1 MTLPRSFALTL
12 SIALALVV
20 YAPEAHAGFDR
31 TLLVVGGQ
39 VKDVERTEAFAI
51 AEAAI
56 QAARWTLVPLDDKKA
71 AEVLGCA
78 TEPGATDP
86 GCMRIVVEAAEADRA
101 VVVTV
106 TNQKQKGRS
115 VRVVSAQVFRR
126 SGELLAASDKFCES
140 CRPEYLKQTVQDAM
154 DDVILAARARLRP
167 AGVSVAS
174 KPSGATVWIDGQA
187 VGATPMEF
195 RLYAGKHT
203 VFVEK
208 DGFES
213 QAQEVSLGD
222 GERMEVKF
230 ELVSGDGG
238 SDTKIQPPPPTRETP
253 QPQPPRSRVIP
264 WLMIAGG
271 AAVVTTGGVL
281 FALDEDELVDGERI
295 PSHRET
301 ATRGIAIGA
310 VGVAAVGVGVYLL
323 LRDGGAPERAPA
335 SRSMSPIVGG
345 GASSAWLG
353 VRGSF

>member
-1 MTLPRSFALTL
+1 MTLPRTF
-12 SIALALVV
+12 ALALSVAV
-20 YAPEAHAGFDR
+20 ALLAHSTAAHAGFDR

-39 VKDVERTEAFAI
+39 VKDAERVEAFAI

-56 QAARWTLVPLDDKKA
+56 QAARWTLVPLEPGKA
-71 AEVLGCA
+71 AEVLGC
-78 TEPGATDP
+78 ATDP

-101 VVVTV
+101 VVVTI
-106 TNQKQKGRS
+106 TNQKQRGRS

-167 AGVSVAS
+167 AGISVAS
-174 KPSGATVWIDGQA
+174 KPEGATVWIDGQA

-208 DGFES
+208 EGFES

-230 ELVSGDGG
+230 KLVSGDGETDK
-238 SDTKIQPPPPTRETP
+238 SNDKIEPAAPTPPTLEP
-253 QPQPPRSRVIP
+253 AKPEARSRVLP
-264 WLMIAGG
+264 WVVIVGG
-271 AAVVTTGGVL
+271 AAVATAGGVL
-281 FALDEDELVDGERI
+281 FALDEDELVNGERI
-295 PSHRET
+295 PRHRET
-301 ATRGIAIGA
+301 ATRGIAAGV
-310 VGVAAVGVGVYLL
+310 VGIAAVGVGVYLL
-323 LRDGGAPERAPA
+323 LREDGASERAPT
-335 SRSMSPIVGG
+335 SRSVSPVVGA
-345 GASSAWLG
+345 GASSAWVG